1 MLVAHQIR
9 LDPNNVQ
16 RTCLARA
23 AGVARFAYNWALTEW
38 GRQYAAYKADPGL
51 KPPNEAAQRRR
62 LNSIKREQFPWM
74 LDVTKCAPQMAII
87 QLGQAFENFFAR
99 RARYPRFR
107 RKGIDDRFAISNDQ
121 FEVDGRRIRIP
132 KLGWVRM
139 REALRFKG
147 HIVSASVSRKADHW
161 YVSITVDCLDP
172 SLQPAEDQGV
182 VGVDLGITHLAT
194 LSTGETVDG
203 PKALRRL
210 LDSVRRLS
218 RAVTRKVKG
227 SRNRAKAKLRLA
239 RLHERIAN
247 IRRNSLHQLTTNL
260 TRHFHT
266 IGIEDLNVRGM
277 LRNQHLARAI
287 VDMSFGELRRQLQ
300 YKAERRGAQIV
311 VVDRWY
317 PSSKIC
323 SRCGHVLA
331 TLELH
336 QRRWTCPD
344 CGVSH
349 DRDINAA
356 VNLKNIAASSAVTA
370 CGGSGAGR
378 ARKRKAKPAPEKQES
393 NSKVNDD

>member
-1 MLVAHQIR
+1 
-9 LDPNNVQ
+9 
-16 RTCLARA
+16 
-23 AGVARFAYNWALTEW
+23 
-38 GRQYAAYKADPGL
+38 L